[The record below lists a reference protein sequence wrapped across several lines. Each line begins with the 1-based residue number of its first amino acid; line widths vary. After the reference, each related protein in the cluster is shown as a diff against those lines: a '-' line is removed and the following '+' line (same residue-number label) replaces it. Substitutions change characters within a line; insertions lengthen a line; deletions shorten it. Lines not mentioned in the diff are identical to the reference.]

1 MSEKVQIIKKVY
13 KKNNYTEVVD
23 TTFNQL
29 ISLIKP
35 NEEEEISVDGFF
47 ELYNDVFFKIP
58 KKGDDNSHQYI
69 IEKSSQYLGDE
80 FTNPLIDELQRE
92 ITSLKQQQLVSSDTI
107 SDLTTQ
113 LTTLGDSFKTF
124 NT

>member
-107 SDLTTQ
+107 SDLTQ
-113 LTTLGDSFKTF
+113 MI
-124 NT
+124 